1 MGGRAKSRL
10 FSAPRASVCANCNGV
25 YLVEFW
31 KQPHLP
37 DIGATSSMILRPK
50 ANDTNVG
57 RTCICA
63 RLRQPPTI
71 YEHHPRDGEHRRADE
86 ADVG

>member
-1 MGGRAKSRL
+1 MLSMGGRAESRL

-50 ANDTNVG
+50 ANDGLDNLPMSAFVG
-57 RTCICA
+57 A
-63 RLRQPPTI
+63 F
-71 YEHHPRDGEHRRADE
+71 ADKE
-86 ADVG
+86 SLFL